1 MSEGTE
7 GMNPNKTNK
16 LCKLLFAVIESIV
29 QLQELM
35 IFEQSM

>member
-29 QLQELM
+29 QL
-35 IFEQSM
+35 